1 MTNYEKVI
9 EDIHQHVDESMLKTD
24 LAIALFDESTKEEE
38 VKQLFKMYYTK
49 ELIDLTLLKECVS
62 FFVRQNQSMVYN
74 DELCKRA
81 CQLHNDIPKEIEE
94 YTFYLV
100 VSTNGY
106 ERLLGRQLWDK
117 LGIGETEM
125 NILSYSEDL
134 QCRFAISI
142 VQDFVSPKKRL
153 PQLLCLFNS
162 SYPTVRQ
169 ILINVLS
176 LYTLNYFGLVKREF
190 ESRQLEDSD
199 ELLMFKEFIISCNN
213 RFNLYRECVEL
224 HSEYSM
230 PAVFEICNRE
240 ASNYMREQAEKVER
254 LGEPSFMDFV
264 TKVHL
269 GRGGGWRKDDGT
281 VHPLQHIQFS
291 VEVPMMISSMTPLES
306 REYSQ
311 MFFQDWT
318 KIENKDEK

>member
-117 LGIGETEM
+117 LGIG
-125 NILSYSEDL
+125 
-134 QCRFAISI
+134 
-142 VQDFVSPKKRL
+142 
-153 PQLLCLFNS
+153 
-162 SYPTVRQ
+162 
-169 ILINVLS
+169 
-176 LYTLNYFGLVKREF
+176 
-190 ESRQLEDSD
+190 
-199 ELLMFKEFIISCNN
+199 
-213 RFNLYRECVEL
+213 
-224 HSEYSM
+224 
-230 PAVFEICNRE
+230 
-240 ASNYMREQAEKVER
+240 
-254 LGEPSFMDFV
+254 
-264 TKVHL
+264 
-269 GRGGGWRKDDGT
+269 
-281 VHPLQHIQFS
+281 
-291 VEVPMMISSMTPLES
+291 
-306 REYSQ
+306 
-311 MFFQDWT
+311 
-318 KIENKDEK
+318 